1 MNGINLHRD
10 AEGKCNFNNGRDVVG
25 LQPACIAVVTLKALL
40 YIYSDSISSEWL

>member
-10 AEGKCNFNNGRDVVG
+10 AEDKRNFNNGRDAVG
-25 LQPACIAVVTLKALL
+25 LQPARIAVVRLKALL